1 MVSKTTIMELFC
13 RLELPFYIRSKE
25 NFSMRILT
33 KYIFQTSVTSDNLNG
48 LLRFLLKIVFK
59 RLSKTKMVTNF

>member
-13 RLELPFYIRSKE
+13 RLELSFYIRSKE

-33 KYIFQTSVTSDNLNG
+33 KYIFQTSVISDNLNG
-48 LLRFLLKIVFK
+48 LLRFY
-59 RLSKTKMVTNF
+59 